1 MLPWTTPLWLTVA
14 YVAATVII
22 NITIHRCR
30 KTLVKRQE
38 GKQED
43 KPRTRDVTYWIYTI
57 ISPMMTLINAI
68 ALTLLVWLSAVG
80 MTWLHANRIY
90 TFMIVT
96 YVIIGV
102 GSSFATH
109 RFLIGALDYRFF
121 IKKDPLI
128 DPYDQTITIYVKRW
142 VIFNVITDI
151 VLWML
156 MVSIPE
162 PIRQFFS

>member
-1 MLPWTTPLWLTVA
+1 MFPWTPPLWLTLA
-14 YVAATVII
+14 YVTATVIL

-38 GKQED
+38 EKQED
-43 KPRTRDVTYWIYTI
+43 EPRTKDVTYWIYTI
-57 ISPMMTLINAI
+57 ISPMMALINAI
-68 ALTLLVWLSAVG
+68 ALTLLAWLSAVG
-80 MTWLHANRIY
+80 MAWLHANRIY

-102 GSSFATH
+102 GSSLATH
-109 RFLIGALDYRFF
+109 RFLIEALDYRFF

-128 DPYDQTITIYVKRW
+128 DTYDQTVTQYIKRW

-156 MVSIPE
+156 IVSIPE

>member
-1 MLPWTTPLWLTVA
+1 
-14 YVAATVII
+14 
-22 NITIHRCR
+22 
-30 KTLVKRQE
+30 
-38 GKQED
+38 
-43 KPRTRDVTYWIYTI
+43 
-57 ISPMMTLINAI
+57 MMALINAI

-80 MTWLHANRIY
+80 MAWLHANHIY

-102 GSSFATH
+102 GSSFVTH

-121 IKKDPLI
+121 IK
-128 DPYDQTITIYVKRW
+128 R
-142 VIFNVITDI
+142 DI

>member
-1 MLPWTTPLWLTVA
+1 M
-14 YVAATVII
+14 
-22 NITIHRCR
+22 HHCR

-38 GKQED
+38 EKQED
-43 KPRTRDVTYWIYTI
+43 EPRTKDVTYWIYTI

-68 ALTLLVWLSAVG
+68 MLTLLAWLSAVG
-80 MTWLHANRIY
+80 MAWLHTNRIY

-102 GSSFATH
+102 GSSLVTH

-128 DPYDQTITIYVKRW
+128 DAYDQTITQYVKRW
-142 VIFNVITDI
+142 VIFNIITDI

>member
-1 MLPWTTPLWLTVA
+1 MFPWTPPLWLTVA

-30 KTLVKRQE
+30 KTLIKRQE
-38 GKQED
+38 ETQED
-43 KPRTRDVTYWIYTI
+43 EPRTRDVTYWIYTI

-68 ALTLLVWLSAVG
+68 ALTLLVWLSVVG
-80 MTWLHANRIY
+80 MAWLHANHVY
-90 TFMIVT
+90 TFIIVT
-96 YVIIGV
+96 YMIIGV
-102 GSSFATH
+102 GSSLVTH
-109 RFLIGALDYRFF
+109 RFLIGALEYRFF
-121 IKKDPLI
+121 INNDPLI
-128 DPYDQTITIYVKRW
+128 DAHDQTVSRYVKRC

>member
-1 MLPWTTPLWLTVA
+1 MLPWTPPLWLTVA

-38 GKQED
+38 EKHENE
-43 KPRTRDVTYWIYTI
+43 PRTRDVAYWIYTV
-57 ISPMMTLINAI
+57 ISPMRTLINAI
-68 ALTLLVWLSAVG
+68 ELTLLAWLSAVG
-80 MTWLHANRIY
+80 MAWLHANHIY

-109 RFLIGALDYRFF
+109 RFLIGALEYRFF
-121 IKKDPLI
+121 TKKDPLI
-128 DPYDQTITIYVKRW
+128 DPYDQTITLYVKRW

-151 VLWML
+151 VLWIL
-156 MVSIPE
+156 IIPE